1 VSRTRTQQ
9 SPSVLSAVMLGFS
22 IPIVFHAV
30 ASAATT
36 DVMSVAICGCVL
48 TAMFLAFRYSHGPST
63 GE

>member
-1 VSRTRTQQ
+1 
-9 SPSVLSAVMLGFS
+9 MLGFA

-36 DVMSVAICGCVL
+36 DVASVAICGCVL
-48 TAMFLAFRYSHGPST
+48 TAMFLAFRYSHGPSA